1 MEEKTSAVSTVV
13 TAGELVTDSG
23 LDGLLSKI
31 RAEWQAKS
39 LIMRV
44 NRLLLVDPSSACQRI
59 LNAALHDLREKIV
72 IAGID
77 IAKEAASEHRL
88 PAVTKADDVLENYSS
103 SNVLDLAYR
112 IGILSRPDW
121 RRMRRCYDIRRDL
134 EHEDD
139 EYEAEIEDVVYMF
152 KSCVEIVLA
161 QDPIQLLQVSD
172 VEDVIQASTPVI
184 PTVDFFSDYEK
195 APYPRQKKIME
206 LLVHTALNSKKPDIT
221 RQNSVEMLR
230 SLQARTHNTVKIE
243 LGRIIQKRIGR
254 DPIDLATAKVA
265 SASGVM
271 PYLKQR
277 QVKQFFL
284 DFYKNRFE
292 ERGYHWKQH
301 SLHSE
306 IFNDFDDVGGLKACP
321 TEPRREIL
329 LWLTLCYLG
338 ERGGYGAGIGRP
350 VFYSNSGASRVA
362 QLFKETGSLILN
374 DFKKLRKNKQV
385 KRVCRNKHIARRYE
399 KLLDILEAKA
409 EEKRRRFENEI
420 SVNS

>member
-1 MEEKTSAVSTVV
+1 MGGKTSAVSTVV
-13 TAGELVTDSG
+13 TSDELVTDSG
-23 LDGLLSKI
+23 FNSLLSKI

-59 LNAALHDLREKIV
+59 LNAAFHDLREKIV

-88 PAVTKADDVLENYSS
+88 PPVTKADDVLENYSS

-112 IGILSRPDW
+112 IGILSRPEW
-121 RRMRRCYDIRRDL
+121 RRMHRCYDIRRDL

-161 QDPIQLLQVSD
+161 QDPIQLLQVSE
-172 VEDVIQASTPVI
+172 VKDVIQASTPVI
-184 PTVDFFSDYEK
+184 PTADFFSDYEK
-195 APYPRQKKIME
+195 APYPRQIIIME
-206 LLVHTALNSKKPDIT
+206 LLVNTALNSKNPDIT

-230 SLQARTHNTVKIE
+230 SLQTRTHNTVKIE
-243 LGRIIQKRIGR
+243 LGKTIQNRIGR
-254 DPIDLATAKVA
+254 NPIDLAIAKVA

-277 QVKQFFL
+277 QVEQFFSN
-284 DFYKNRFE
+284 FYETRFKKI
-292 ERGYHWKQH
+292 GYHWKQH
-301 SLHSE
+301 DLHSD
-306 IFNDFDDVGGLKACP
+306 IFNDFDDVGGLKVCP
-321 TEPRREIL
+321 KELRRKIL

-338 ERGGYGAGIGRP
+338 ERGGYGAGRGRP
-350 VFYSNSGASRVA
+350 VFYSNSGALRVE
-362 QLFKETGSLILN
+362 QLFQEMGNLILD
-374 DFKKLRKNKQV
+374 DFKKLGKNKQV
-385 KRVCRNKHIARRYE
+385 ERACGNKYIARRYE
-399 KLLDILEAKA
+399 TLLDILEVKV
-409 EEKRRRFENEI
+409 EQEKLE
-420 SVNS
+420 V

>member
-1 MEEKTSAVSTVV
+1 MSTVV
-13 TAGELVTDSG
+13 TSGELVTDSG
-23 LDGLLSKI
+23 FNSLLSKI

-44 NRLLLVDPSSACQRI
+44 NRLLPVDPSSACQRI

-88 PAVTKADDVLENYSS
+88 PVVKKADDVLENYSS

-112 IGILSRPDW
+112 TGILSRPDW
-121 RRMRRCYDIRRDL
+121 RRMCRCYDIRRDL

-206 LLVHTALNSKKPDIT
+206 LLINTALNSKNPDIT

-230 SLQARTHNTVKIE
+230 SLQARTHNTVKID
-243 LGRIIQKRIGR
+243 LGKIIQNRIGR
-254 DPIDLATAKVA
+254 DPIDLTIAKVV

-277 QVKQFFL
+277 QVKQFFF

-301 SLHSE
+301 NLHSE
-306 IFNDFDDVGGLKACP
+306 IFDDFDDVGGLKACP
-321 TEPRREIL
+321 EEPRKKIL

-338 ERGGYGAGIGRP
+338 EPGGYGAGIGRP
-350 VFYSNSGASRVA
+350 VFYSNLGAPRVE
-362 QLFKETGSLILN
+362 QLFQETGNLILD
-374 DFKKLRKNKQV
+374 DFKELKKNKQV
-385 KRVCRNKHIARRYE
+385 ERACKNKHIVRRY
-399 KLLDILEAKA
+399 KTLLDILEVKA
-409 EEKRRRFENEI
+409 EQENPE
-420 SVNS
+420 V

>member
-1 MEEKTSAVSTVV
+1 MVEKTSAVSTVV

-31 RAEWQAKS
+31 RKEWQAKS
-39 LIMRV
+39 LILRV
-44 NRLLLVDPSSACQRI
+44 TRLLPVDPSSACQRI

-77 IAKEAASEHRL
+77 IAKEAASEHKL
-88 PAVTKADDVLENYSS
+88 PSVTKSEDVLENYSS

-152 KSCVEIVLA
+152 KSCIEIVLA

-172 VEDVIQASTPVI
+172 VEDVIQAPVPVT
-184 PTVDFFSDYEK
+184 PTVDFLFDYEK
-195 APYPRQKKIME
+195 APDPRQKKIME
-206 LLVHTALNSKKPDIT
+206 LLVNTALNSEKPDIT
-221 RQNSVEMLR
+221 RQNSIEMLR
-230 SLQARTHNTVKIE
+230 LLQTRTHNTVKIE
-243 LGRIIQKRIGR
+243 LGRIIQNRIGR
-254 DPIDLATAKVA
+254 KPLKLAIAKVA
-265 SASGVM
+265 LASGVM

-277 QVKQFFL
+277 QVEQFFS
-284 DFYKNRFE
+284 DFYKDQFDKI
-292 ERGYHWKQH
+292 GYHWKQH

-321 TEPRREIL
+321 EGPRKKIL

-338 ERGGYGAGIGRP
+338 EPGGYGAGTGRP
-350 VFYSNSGASRVA
+350 VFYSNPGAPRVA
-362 QLFKETGSLILN
+362 QLFKETGSLILD
-374 DFKKLRKNKQV
+374 DFKELEKNKRV
-385 KRVCRNKHIARRYE
+385 KRACGNKYIARRYE
-399 KLLDILEAKA
+399 TLLDILEVKA
-409 EEKRRRFENEI
+409 
-420 SVNS
+420 